1 MNKEEYLGQIRQRLA
16 GLPQNDIEER
26 LAFYD
31 EKIDVH
37 VKEGETEEEA
47 IRAIGTVDE
56 VVEKTLSEIPLSK
69 LVRNKVRPEK
79 QTQVWKIVLL
89 ICTFPIWLP
98 LLIVFFVLIFV
109 LFVIL
114 WSLLIAFYA
123 ASFAL
128 AVATLA
134 TVPVVVLYLG
144 IGNIPG
150 AGLFSGLF
158 LVMAGITL
166 LFYTL
171 CLGITKGAMAAMRG
185 TIKGVKSMFVGKGE
199 TAHE

>member
-1 MNKEEYLGQIRQRLA
+1 MNKEEYLGQIRQRLV

-47 IRAIGTVDE
+47 ILAIGTVDE

-69 LVRNKVRPEK
+69 LVRQKVRPEK
-79 QTQVWKIVLL
+79 QMQVWKVVLL
-89 ICTFPIWLP
+89 VCTFPIWLP
-98 LLIVFFVLIFV
+98 LLIAFFALIFV
-109 LFVIL
+109 LFIVL
-114 WSLLIAFYA
+114 WALLIAFYA
-123 ASFAL
+123 ATLAL
-128 AVATLA
+128 AVATVA

-171 CLGITKGAMAAMRG
+171 CLGITKGVVTVIRG
-185 TIKGVKSMFVGKGE
+185 TVKGVKSMFVGKGE
-199 TAHE
+199 AVHE